1 MVFAPNM
8 TQMADPLTA
17 LMYAVQVM
25 NFLKTLILQ
34 TLRDRQVAALDPRP
48 DSSCRDPYDENDH
61 DNAPLGLRA
70 KHEQGHNIEDDENA
84 CGSVESPLDGYSH
97 STEDESV
104 NDVEESFLTFGEK
117 DISDAD
123 GIPIDGKVDDF
134 SPRDSLSN
142 KLRKTRGIEGFNVS
156 DVFGIKKGAVMYNSE
171 NDHEGA
177 STSEGDSVVINEITN
192 DSFWRNNADTAKGAG
207 KQCTQCM
214 VQVMQPT
221 EKSKGRSV
229 INQINQQIERAEAWR

>member
-25 NFLKTLILQ
+25 NFLKTLIMR
-34 TLRDRQVAALDPRP
+34 TLRDRQEAALDPRP
-48 DSSCRDPYDENDH
+48 DSSCRDFHDENDH
-61 DNAPLGLRA
+61 DNAPLGLSA
-70 KHEQGHNIEDDENA
+70 NHEQQHNIDEDENA
-84 CGSVESPLDGYSH
+84 CGSVESLLDGYSH
-97 STEDESV
+97 SNEDGSV
-104 NDVEESFLTFGEK
+104 NDIEESFLTFGEK
-117 DISDAD
+117 DIPDED
-123 GIPIDGKVDDF
+123 GLPTDGRVNVF
-134 SPRDSLSN
+134 SPGDSLSN
-142 KLRKTRGIEGFNVS
+142 KLKKTREIEGFNVS
-156 DVFGIKKGAVMYNSE
+156 DVFGIKKGAGMYNSE
-171 NDHEGA
+171 NDNEGA
-177 STSEGDSVVINEITN
+177 STSEGDSVVINEVKS

-229 INQINQQIERAEAWR
+229 INQINQQVERAEAWR